1 MRHIAPALLVCL
13 LLIGCG
19 KGGPAKGTVSG
30 TLTYKKQPLNGAA
43 LHLDPMAEGGS
54 KTVIPVDQQGNFRA
68 TGIVAG
74 DYRVK
79 VEGSLGSKPPPSI
92 AKMTEEQKQKMA
104 DKIKAMESPPTI
116 PFPVR
121 YKEFETSHLT
131 VTVERGSTTLN
142 LDLTD

>member
-1 MRHIAPALLVCL
+1 M
-13 LLIGCG
+13 
-19 KGGPAKGTVSG
+19 VSG

-43 LHLDPMAEGGS
+43 LHLDPMEEGGS
-54 KTVIPVDQQGNFRA
+54 KVAIPVDQHGNFRIA
-68 TGIVAG
+68 GVVAG
-74 DYRVK
+74 NYRVK
-79 VEGSLGSKPPPSI
+79 VEGSPGSKPPPSI

-116 PFPVR
+116 PFPDR
-121 YKEFETSHLT
+121 YKEFGTSGLA